1 MKRLV
6 SAALVATSLLAAG
19 SLTLPAHAGD
29 MAAAPVCKGICFVP
43 VSAANADEY
52 LKTVFSKK
60 ARAQTQ
66 GEGLPLPWPFPWAK
80 APATK

>member
-1 MKRLV
+1 MRRLV
-6 SAALVATSLLAAG
+6 SATLMATSLLAAG
-19 SLTLPAHAGD
+19 SLALPVQAGD

-43 VSAANADEY
+43 ISAANADDY

-80 APATK
+80 APVTK